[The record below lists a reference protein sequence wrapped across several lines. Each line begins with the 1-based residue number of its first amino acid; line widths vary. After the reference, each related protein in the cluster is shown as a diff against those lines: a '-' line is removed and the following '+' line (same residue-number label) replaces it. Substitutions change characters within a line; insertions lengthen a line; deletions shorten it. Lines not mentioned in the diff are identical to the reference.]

1 MTTEKISVTV
11 RLDPEDVAF
20 LDQLAQVEERDRS
33 YLIKKA
39 VSNFVKLHRWR
50 IEEIE
55 KAVKEADAGL
65 FAADEEVDEMFS
77 KWTA

>member
-1 MTTEKISVTV
+1 MSTEKVSVTV

-20 LDQLAQVEERDRS
+20 LDRLGEVQDRDRS
-33 YLIKKA
+33 YLIKQA
-39 VSNFVKLHRWR
+39 VANFVRLHRWQ

-65 FAADEEVDEMFS
+65 FATDEEVEEMFS

>member
-1 MTTEKISVTV
+1 MTAEKVSITV
-11 RLDPEDVAF
+11 RLDEDTVAF
-20 LDQLAQVEERDRS
+20 LDQLAEVEDRDRS

-39 VSNFVKLHRWR
+39 VANFVQLHRWQ

-65 FAADEEVDEMFS
+65 FAADEEVDQLFS